1 MKKPNDHAEPT
12 KVERWIFFIYF
23 FLKIQIIQSSLV
35 AMILIMFNPIFNVY
49 YDPYRFFGYGFS
61 SNKVIMSCHMTLA
74 RFLCNWIIYIV
85 AVVVQ
90 LWVTTCLFYKPNQ
103 LSPAIYLSHKTI
115 YVSISPITTCK
126 YGNEQFQIL
135 SLSYLS

>member
-1 MKKPNDHAEPT
+1 
-12 KVERWIFFIYF
+12 
-23 FLKIQIIQSSLV
+23 
-35 AMILIMFNPIFNVY
+35 
-49 YDPYRFFGYGFS
+49 
-61 SNKVIMSCHMTLA
+61 MTLA

-90 LWVTTCLFYKPNQ
+90 LWVTTCLFYEPNQ

>member
-1 MKKPNDHAEPT
+1 
-12 KVERWIFFIYF
+12 
-23 FLKIQIIQSSLV
+23 
-35 AMILIMFNPIFNVY
+35 MILIMLNPVFNVY